1 MNLRL
6 KKFVT
11 NMSYSLSSNILALLV
26 SSLVILV
33 VPKLLGVKEYGYWQ
47 LYLFYTSYVGF
58 THLGW
63 SDGIYLRLGG
73 EKYDDLDKNKLYSQF
88 WMLGFSQLILGFVL
102 LICITFVNKVSMDKV
117 FIFEMTVLCMIVSNI
132 RIVLLHILQATNRI
146 KEYAVITIIDR
157 LAYFLLI
164 VVFLI
169 FGVRNYKFMIFA
181 DIVGKSLSLL
191 ISIYTCKDLVLQ
203 NIRNFSLN
211 IKEALYNI
219 SIGMKLMLANIA
231 SILIIGIVR
240 FSIERQWD
248 VSTFG
253 KVSLTLSISNL
264 VMVFINAIGLIM
276 FPFLRTLRRETLPK
290 FYKLLRSSLILVL
303 LILLLFYYP
312 FRAILEVWLPQY
324 AESLKYMAL
333 VFPISLYEGKMA
345 LLINTYLKTLRLERL
360 ILLSNMLTVVL
371 SGVVTVITV
380 FVLKSLTLAV
390 LSIVA
395 LLAFRSIFAE
405 LQLVKYLKIDVY
417 KDILYE
423 SMMVCSFIISG
434 WFCTGVSAFMIYLI
448 CFAFYLFV
456 KRNDINRVFKE
467 SKKLLEKRN

>member
-1 MNLRL
+1 
-6 KKFVT
+6 
-11 NMSYSLSSNILALLV
+11 
-26 SSLVILV
+26 
-33 VPKLLGVKEYGYWQ
+33 
-47 LYLFYTSYVGF
+47 
-58 THLGW
+58 
-63 SDGIYLRLGG
+63 
-73 EKYDDLDKNKLYSQF
+73 
-88 WMLGFSQLILGFVL
+88 
-102 LICITFVNKVSMDKV
+102 
-117 FIFEMTVLCMIVSNI
+117 
-132 RIVLLHILQATNRI
+132 
-146 KEYAVITIIDR
+146 
-157 LAYFLLI
+157 
-164 VVFLI
+164 
-169 FGVRNYKFMIFA
+169 
-181 DIVGKSLSLL
+181 
-191 ISIYTCKDLVLQ
+191 
-203 NIRNFSLN
+203 
-211 IKEALYNI
+211 
-219 SIGMKLMLANIA
+219 
-231 SILIIGIVR
+231 
-240 FSIERQWD
+240 
-248 VSTFG
+248 
-253 KVSLTLSISNL
+253 
-264 VMVFINAIGLIM
+264 
-276 FPFLRTLRRETLPK
+276 
-290 FYKLLRSSLILVL
+290 
-303 LILLLFYYP
+303 
-312 FRAILEVWLPQY
+312 
-324 AESLKYMAL
+324 MAL